1 MVGPYRTLI
10 RTPGTARI
18 FAGYFAG
25 RLPAGMVTV
34 AVALAFV
41 DTPGGLTR
49 VGLVI
54 AAYSLAVAA
63 TAPVLGRLV
72 DRFGAR
78 TVLGATGTAYVV
90 LVVLLVVTRSAP
102 LGVSVALGIG
112 CGATY
117 PPVAPTVRA
126 LWSGVWPT
134 GSLRAAAF
142 GLDAALV
149 ELLYLVGPLLATALG
164 LAGGPRL
171 PLLGLAALSGLGMV
185 LLTTSRLLPTRP
197 PVLADRAWWG
207 PLGSGPVQVLLAVV
221 VLTSA
226 AFGLVEIG
234 VIAFARGTGHP
245 WYAGPLLAVAAAGS
259 LVGGL
264 VWGSLDLP
272 AGPRR
277 QLLVLLAVYILGVA
291 PLGLL
296 RVPWSLGLLLLVG
309 QGAVAAL
316 LAALNAL
323 TGRLAPAGMA
333 VETYT
338 WLSTGN
344 FVGTA
349 IGAAVGSVIAHGLG
363 PAATLSGAALPA
375 LAALMVVAVAVPV
388 TVGTGPV
395 DLAEP
400 ARLA

>member
-1 MVGPYRTLI
+1 VVGPYRNLL
-10 RTPGTARI
+10 RTAGTPRI

-25 RLPAGMVTV
+25 RLPAGMVTI

-54 AAYSLAVAA
+54 GAYSLAIAA
-63 TAPVLGRLV
+63 TAPVLGRLA

-78 TVLGATGTAYVV
+78 VVLRVSGTAYVV
-90 LVVLLVVTRSAP
+90 LLLLLALSRSAP
-102 LGVSVALGIG
+102 AGVSVALSIG

-126 LWSGVWPT
+126 LWSRVWPS

-149 ELLYLVGPLLATALG
+149 ELLYLVGPLLATALA
-164 LAGGPRL
+164 LVGGPRL
-171 PLLGLAALSGLGMV
+171 PLLGLAGLSALGVV
-185 LLTTSRLLPTRP
+185 LVTTSRLLPIAPAVQAVRT
-197 PVLADRAWWG
+197 WWG
-207 PLGSGPVQVLLAVV
+207 PLGRGPVRVLLAVV

-234 VIAFARGTGHP
+234 VIAFARATGHP

-264 VWGSLDLP
+264 VWGSRNVS

-277 QLLVLLAVYILGVA
+277 QLIVLLAVYIVGVA

-296 RVPWSLGLLLLVG
+296 HAPWSLGLLLLGG

-349 IGAAVGSVIAHGLG
+349 IGTAVGSVIGHGVG
-363 PAATLSGAALPA
+363 PAAALSGAALPA
-375 LAALMVVAVAVPV
+375 LAALIVVAVAVPA
-388 TVGTGPV
+388 TLGTGPV
-395 DLAEP
+395 DLGEP
-400 ARLA
+400 ARVA